1 MKSVKEISKWLKEEV
16 EFLKE
21 NEDYCGGWLKL
32 DDTYAAVVLWE
43 EGWGEEERDDVI
55 QSTSNPDWALCA
67 GVKIFNPADTVDGWL
82 YPSNAK
88 TGDMLCESCGIEP
101 EEDYDALAKWVVD
114 CYDVVKDFVPEEDG
128 TIVVEIEEG
137 MEDEEIGVKSGPSIG
152 NPDAKHIPN
161 NKDDAKAPTQLR
173 KNTTINNKAN
183 AEESLKEE
191 LDELVYINSFKKQ
204 YPITTSQMEQA
215 LKKQGI
221 KCEYA
226 KKDGDVVGFYV
237 ERDDYDKAIKVLLEL
252 ESDWETKHSKQESI
266 CEGKEDEVEEI
277 AISSKEAAFDVL
289 KKILDIHC
297 EKGKC
302 TIALKGTLDDED
314 EVKLYV
320 ELSEEDVENLCPE
333 FHCEEESEEIKFSD
347 SDEEVELVTIGSDEE
362 AGEIYDFS
370 EFEDEEP
377 VILD

>member
-137 MEDEEIGVKSGPSIG
+137 MEDEEIGVKSGSLGTPEDQDDVYQ
-152 NPDAKHIPN
+152 PK
-161 NKDDAKAPTQLR
+161 NKDDAKATTNQR
-173 KNTTINNKAN
+173 KNTLSNSKEN
-183 AEESLKEE
+183 AK
-191 LDELVYINSFKKQ
+191 
-204 YPITTSQMEQA
+204 
-215 LKKQGI
+215 
-221 KCEYA
+221 
-226 KKDGDVVGFYV
+226 
-237 ERDDYDKAIKVLLEL
+237 
-252 ESDWETKHSKQESI
+252 ESI
-266 CEGKEDEVEEI
+266 CEDKEEVEEI

-320 ELSEEDVENLCPE
+320 ELSEEDVESLCPE

-362 AGEIYDFS
+362 EGEIYDFS
-370 EFEDEEP
+370 DFEDEEP